1 MHPTN
6 HECNLWVFHQAA
18 LTDGWCR
25 SAMVWRHSSLE
36 RAFTSLLRGCKWC
49 FLQAAWFLTA
59 GAYALEGSSTR
70 GCQRHEQ
77 NHNGCCYENHWPN
90 FCVRSHLLIPSVA
103 CFCPSKL
110 MMAISSI
117 LIPRAGASGVEII
130 VSSLFS
136 LNFWLPY
143 RFGLTAQHSYLS
155 KCDNDYSF
163 CCWAALAA
171 QCSSDFNHSFCRS
184 IDRVKIDRCF
194 IC

>member
-1 MHPTN
+1 MSAIY
-6 HECNLWVFHQAA
+6 ECFIRQLWWMDDVVLRWF
-18 LTDGWCR
+18 GGI
-25 SAMVWRHSSLE
+25 SSLE

-117 LIPRAGASGVEII
+117 LIPKAGASGVGYHCVFALQSQFLASLQIWAHSAAFVFVKMWQWLLFPLLGCFFCSTLPSFLPFSLSI
-130 VSSLFS
+130 SSLVNCFQ
-136 LNFWLPY
+136 
-143 RFGLTAQHSYLS
+143 RQH
-155 KCDNDYSF
+155 
-163 CCWAALAA
+163 
-171 QCSSDFNHSFCRS
+171 H
-184 IDRVKIDRCF
+184 
-194 IC
+194 

>member
-1 MHPTN
+1 MDDVV
-6 HECNLWVFHQAA
+6 LRWF
-18 LTDGWCR
+18 GGI
-25 SAMVWRHSSLE
+25 SSLE

-117 LIPRAGASGVEII
+117 LIPKQGPLESDIT

-136 LNFWLPY
+136 LNFWLHY

-163 CCWAALAA
+163 RCWAAPSA
-171 QCSSDFNHSFCRS
+171 QRCPHFVHSLCR
-184 IDRVKIDRCF
+184 
-194 IC
+194 